1 MCRRTISTYLRSHK
15 KLLRHKSNRERLW
28 DLTLSACLSLRVIPF
43 PFIEVNHRASLG
55 SSHPKKPGSFMD
67 HSPYSILNFISKLL
81 LYLFCSKFQLL
92 LDLTILAFW
101 VCFIWWVWS
110 FHLCGFDSLV
120 SSKFATL
127 CLLLLMLCFLM
138 CQEKCDPCSLV
149 FVTDLWAQL
158 YLVGYRAFHC
168 LHINSNVWPFIPSWF
183 QFLIWINHFHC
194 VIAYLLYTVV
204 PD

>member
-1 MCRRTISTYLRSHK
+1 MCRRTISTYLPCHTRNSWDTNQTEK
-15 KLLRHKSNRERLW
+15 DW

-55 SSHPKKPGSFMD
+55 SSHPKSRALLWTTLLIRSSTSSVSF
-67 HSPYSILNFISKLL
+67 SSTCFARSI
-81 LYLFCSKFQLL
+81 QLL

-127 CLLLLMLCFLM
+127 CMLLLMLCFLM